1 MDSRELS
8 WGIVLELDWTLSWK
22 VCLGIGLGA
31 ELKLDWELVKVFLEL
46 DWKHNWELYSKLGA
60 GNFVLELD

>member
-8 WGIVLELDWTLSWK
+8 WGIVLELDWTLSWD
-22 VCLGIGLGA
+22 VCLGIELGA

-46 DWKHNWELYSKLGA
+46 DWKHNLELYSEH
-60 GNFVLELD
+60 NLELYSSF